1 MKYFDYSNSSELKK
15 IQRYFTQEEWE
26 IFCEGLKKFDKEF
39 SIPSNAAEKW
49 IKGFPLD
56 DLKRLEYCID
66 GIFAVCEGIDR
77 LFRDRVVVRIKQQNT
92 LN

>member
-39 SIPSNAAEKW
+39 SIPSNAAKKW
-49 IKGFPLD
+49 IKGFTLD

-77 LFRDRVVVRIKQQNT
+77 LFRDRVIVRIKQQNT
-92 LN
+92 LD